1 MNQSSDTDIRDLK
14 ESIEANTKAIGNIET
29 TVIKQSYLLGY
40 ILFGIAGLI
49 LGAYL
54 RMSK

>member
-1 MNQSSDTDIRDLK
+1 MTQATDTDIRDIK
-14 ESIEANTKAIGNIET
+14 TSIDNFKS
-29 TVIKQSYLLGY
+29 TVIKQSHLLGY

-54 RMSK
+54 RIAELLANH